1 MKKSKLLSLLT
12 ATAIVIT
19 TGATYAVWDS
29 VTDDTTATVTFRNP
43 VTVTV
48 SPSYTLSQDPA
59 ALNVTPTASGTV
71 NFTVSNG
78 DNLADTL
85 TIVPTVSGG
94 TSATVEDFNFEIV
107 DTGES
112 GTPNLTGAATSGFVD
127 TSLTTTNYTVKVTPK
142 DESVTKVAGQA
153 VSGLMSIFGTQKI
166 KLFYATFLAINSH

>member
-12 ATAIVIT
+12 AAAIVIT

-48 SPSYTLSQDPA
+48 NPSYTLSQDA
-59 ALNVTPTASGTV
+59 AVLNVTPTASGTV
-71 NFTVSNG
+71 NFTVSND

-94 TSATVEDFNFEIV
+94 ASATVEDFNFEIV
-107 DTGES
+107 DSSETS
-112 GTPNLTGAATSGFVD
+112 TPALTGNSTSGFVD

-153 VSGLMSIFGTQKI
+153 VNIQLT
-166 KLFYATFLAINSH
+166 ATLSKSK